1 VDAVFHG
8 RDLGGECRSFFN
20 GIVFRGCP
28 EQRFI
33 DEIPV
38 ESTSK
43 RPNWARRR
51 LGISGGLRWSG
62 PLGASVYLGRAES

>member
-28 EQRFI
+28 E
-33 DEIPV
+33 
-38 ESTSK
+38 
-43 RPNWARRR
+43 
-51 LGISGGLRWSG
+51 
-62 PLGASVYLGRAES
+62 